1 VSRRAKPVPP
11 VPPAQPYARPPLPRR
26 RVALR
31 GSIALALLALVSV
44 LVALARAW
52 LWAALPY
59 RDYGASSA
67 IVEIP
72 AGTGMNRALEI
83 LEGRGVVRPFGQ
95 ARLVLALSG
104 RGGTLKAGEYHFS
117 RPMTPLEVFDKIV
130 DGDVYFH
137 RVTVVEGLRS
147 DERAGFGTLDEYEE
161 AFRDTSL
168 LRGMDPQAV
177 DLEGYLFPDTYSLQK
192 GTTPRSIVAMMV
204 DRFREVL
211 GPAWMNA
218 ARASGLGVRGAVT
231 LASLVE
237 RETAREDEDPVV
249 SSVFHNRL
257 RIGMKLQC
265 DPTIIY
271 ALAMR
276 DQYDGNLRR
285 DDLRIDSLY
294 NTYRY
299 AGLTPGPIGNP
310 GASALRAAVAPAATD
325 YLYFVSMNT
334 GRHYFSRTLQ
344 EHNRA
349 VWEYQKKPFLR
360 PGDRRPS

>member
-1 VSRRAKPVPP
+1 MNADRNPRA
-11 VPPAQPYARPPLPRR
+11 PLPRR
-26 RVALR
+26 RVLLR
-31 GSIALALLALVSV
+31 GSIALALLTLVAGS
-44 LVALARAW
+44 VALARAW
-52 LWAALPY
+52 LWASLPY

-67 IVEIP
+67 IVEVP
-72 AGTGMNRALEI
+72 PGTTLRRALEI

-95 ARLVLALSG
+95 ARATLRACG
-104 RGGTLKAGEYHFS
+104 RGGTLKAGEYHFT
-117 RPMTPLEVFDKIV
+117 RPMTPIEVFDKIIA
-130 DGDVYFH
+130 GDVYFH
-137 RVTVVEGLRS
+137 RVTVIEGLRS
-147 DERAGFGTLDEYEE
+147 DEIFALYVKAGFGVTSEYEA
-161 AFRDTSL
+161 AFRDTGL

-192 GTTPRSIVAMMV
+192 GTTARAILAMMV

-211 GPAWMNA
+211 GPPWMEQ
-218 ARASGLGVRGAVT
+218 ARARGLSVREAVT

-237 RETAREDEDPVV
+237 RETARDDEDPVV

-257 RIGMKLQC
+257 RLGMKLQC
-265 DPTIIY
+265 DPTVIY

-276 DQYDGNLRR
+276 NQYDGNIRR
-285 DDLRIDSLY
+285 DDLKIDSLY

-310 GASALRAAVAPAATD
+310 GASALRAAVAPASTD

-334 GRHYFSRTLQ
+334 GRHRFSRTLE

-349 VWEYQKKPFLR
+349 VWEFQKKPFLK
-360 PGDRRPS
+360 PATRRPS